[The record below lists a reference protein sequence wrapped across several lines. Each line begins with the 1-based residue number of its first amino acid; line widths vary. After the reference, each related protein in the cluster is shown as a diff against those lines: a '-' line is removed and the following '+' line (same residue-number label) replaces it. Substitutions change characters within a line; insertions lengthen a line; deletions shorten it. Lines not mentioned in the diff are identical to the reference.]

1 MEVVL
6 IIVAIIAIVGII
18 LIILIN
24 QYNKFL
30 WTNVLVDKGE
40 TNLKTLFNKKI
51 NILTRY
57 LDILKENKVNI
68 PDEEYNDF
76 KFFNNKQHINKINKK
91 IDELNNYISKTMDNN
106 EKLLK
111 NKAINNIN
119 KELSE
124 INISINGGKKYYND
138 NLVSYNH
145 LCNAFPSNIIAKL
158 KHFKEKEFLDS
169 EIKEELKI
177 LDEQKEK
184 NNM

>member
-1 MEVVL
+1 M
-6 IIVAIIAIVGII
+6 VAIIGII

-24 QYNKFL
+24 QYNKFQ

-40 TNLKTLFNKKI
+40 VNLKTLFNKKI
-51 NILTRY
+51 SILIRY
-57 LDILKENKVNI
+57 LDILKENEVNI
-68 PDEEYNDF
+68 PDDKYNEF
-76 KFFNNKQHINKINKK
+76 KLLNTKQQINKINAK

-111 NKAINNIN
+111 NESVSNIN

-124 INISINGGKKYYND
+124 INININGGKKYYND
-138 NLVSYNH
+138 NLVIYNH

-158 KHFKEKEFLDS
+158 KHYKEKDFLDN

-177 LDEQKEK
+177 LDEQ
-184 NNM
+184 